1 MYKVKE
7 DYCPVCNAFYRIKY
21 SNLLNIPFV
30 VLEIP
35 DYCRHEDIIRARY
48 VDVKIVKKN
57 KGLT

>member
-7 DYCPVCNAFYRIKY
+7 DYCPKCGAVYRIKY

-35 DYCRHEDIIRARY
+35 DHCKHEELIKSIY
-48 VDVKIVKKN
+48 VETKIVKKN
-57 KGLT
+57 RGLT